1 VSLLRLLLPLLP
13 ELLRLLPE
21 APHATQHLGRG
32 LAVRAAI
39 VLIPLLLLLL
49 LTAAFFAIAAAYM
62 ALAEALSPPAA
73 AAIMALAL
81 CGLVGLEA
89 AVVIA
94 LNRAA
99 ERRRAQAAQR
109 AREDLMQPLEEAGRL
124 IGAKPLPSVLLAMA
138 AGTLVALWGRRR

>member
-39 VLIPLLLLLL
+39 VLIPLLLL

-109 AREDLMQPLEEAGRL
+109 AREDLMQPLEEAERL

>member
-39 VLIPLLLLLL
+39 VLIPLLLL

>member
-13 ELLRLLPE
+13 ELLRFLPE

-39 VLIPLLLLLL
+39 VLIPLLLL

-81 CGLVGLEA
+81 CGLAGLEA

-99 ERRRAQAAQR
+99 EKRRAQAAQR
-109 AREDLMQPLEEAGRL
+109 AREELLQPLEEAGRL
-124 IGAKPLPSVLLAMA
+124 IGAKPLPSVLVAMA
-138 AGTLVALWGRRR
+138 AGTLVALLGRRR

>member
-39 VLIPLLLLLL
+39 VLIPLLL

>member
-1 VSLLRLLLPLLP
+1 MSLLRLLLPLLP

-21 APHATQHLGRG
+21 APHATQHLGRD
-32 LAVRAAI
+32 LALRAAL
-39 VLIPLLLLLL
+39 VLIPVLLL
-49 LTAAFFAIAAAYM
+49 LTAACFAIAAAYM
-62 ALAEALSPPAA
+62 ALAESLSPPVAA
-73 AAIMALAL
+73 TIMALAL
-81 CGLVGLEA
+81 CGLAGLEA

-99 ERRRAQAAQR
+99 EKRRAQAAQR

>member
-39 VLIPLLLLLL
+39 VLIPLLLLL